1 MISMMPVK
9 KAIGIIPIILM
20 YLFGGGGTAAPA
32 SPAPGTPAPQPL
44 YQWETMTAQNKFAAE
59 DGTELM
65 YYSYQLLTLS
75 VANLEEL
82 RSGEAAEAERNVENF
97 NSKMTALLEKAME
110 VGRVMQED
118 AAQLY
123 KESGTAG
130 LPFYDE
136 TSASCCRTGDL
147 LSVRVS
153 GGSYAGGA
161 HPSRCDSGYLFD
173 LRSGQFIDPTQIA
186 DKPEEFRTGAA
197 ALLLEKA
204 EALEEYQPGYWS
216 DYADIIARWNEGT
229 VLFDEEGMLAVYSP
243 YLLGP
248 YAMGEVELRLGY
260 DELAELIGPG
270 GLERLGV
277 EMPS

>member
-32 SPAPGTPAPQPL
+32 SPALGTPAPQPL
-44 YQWETMTAQNKFAAE
+44 YQWETMTAQNQFAAE

-97 NSKMTALLEKAME
+97 NSKMTALLEESME
-110 VGRVMQED
+110 VGQVMQED

-197 ALLLEKA
+197 VLLVEKA

>member
-32 SPAPGTPAPQPL
+32 SPALGTPAPQPL
-44 YQWETMTAQNKFAAE
+44 YQWETMTAQNQFAAE

-97 NSKMTALLEKAME
+97 NSKMTALLEESME
-110 VGRVMQED
+110 VGQVMQED

-204 EALEEYQPGYWS
+204 EALEAYQPGYWS

>member
-32 SPAPGTPAPQPL
+32 SPALGTPAPQPL
-44 YQWETMTAQNKFAAE
+44 YQWETMTAQNQFAAE

>member
-197 ALLLEKA
+197 VLLVEKA

>member
-97 NSKMTALLEKAME
+97 NSKMTALLEESME
-110 VGRVMQED
+110 VGQVMQED

>member
-32 SPAPGTPAPQPL
+32 SPALGTPAPQPL
-44 YQWETMTAQNKFAAE
+44 YQWETMTAQNQFAAE

-97 NSKMTALLEKAME
+97 NSKMTALLEESME
-110 VGRVMQED
+110 VGQVMQED

-270 GLERLGV
+270 GLEL
-277 EMPS
+277 SLIHI

>member
-32 SPAPGTPAPQPL
+32 SPALGTPAPQPL
-44 YQWETMTAQNKFAAE
+44 YQWETMTAQNQFAAE

-97 NSKMTALLEKAME
+97 NSKMTALLEESME
-110 VGRVMQED
+110 VGQVMQED

-216 DYADIIARWNEGT
+216 DYADIIARWNEAAVHFTG
-229 VLFDEEGMLAVYSP
+229 EGMTVCYSP
-243 YLLGP
+243 YELAP
-248 YAMGEVELRLGY
+248 YSAGEVELALTWDQLRPLLGETGMARLGQ
-260 DELAELIGPG
+260 E
-270 GLERLGV
+270 
-277 EMPS
+277 

>member
-32 SPAPGTPAPQPL
+32 SPALGTPAPQPL
-44 YQWETMTAQNKFAAE
+44 YQWETMTAQNQFAAE

-97 NSKMTALLEKAME
+97 NSKMTALLEESME
-110 VGRVMQED
+110 VGQVMLED

>member
-32 SPAPGTPAPQPL
+32 SPALGTPAPQPL

>member
-1 MISMMPVK
+1 
-9 KAIGIIPIILM
+9 
-20 YLFGGGGTAAPA
+20 
-32 SPAPGTPAPQPL
+32 
-44 YQWETMTAQNKFAAE
+44 MTAQNKFAAE

-153 GGSYAGGA
+153 GCSYAGGA

-197 ALLLEKA
+197 VLLVEAVLLKAAHAVLA
-204 EALEEYQPGYWS
+204 EARLFIEQAEPEGQP
-216 DYADIIARWNEGT
+216 
-229 VLFDEEGMLAVYSP
+229 
-243 YLLGP
+243 LLGP
-248 YAMGEVELRLGY
+248 QHIQIQFHGVPPCGA
-260 DELAELIGPG
+260 GP
-270 GLERLGV
+270 R
-277 EMPS
+277 

>member
-97 NSKMTALLEKAME
+97 NGKKCNS
-110 VGRVMQED
+110 
-118 AAQLY
+118 
-123 KESGTAG
+123 AG
-130 LPFYDE
+130 K
-136 TSASCCRTGDL
+136 L
-147 LSVRVS
+147 LSHERAKSHNYERKLCLPVTLYEYCSDKSKSVPYSFKKS
-153 GGSYAGGA
+153 GNSIFL
-161 HPSRCDSGYLFD
+161 HSFL
-173 LRSGQFIDPTQIA
+173 QIIM
-186 DKPEEFRTGAA
+186 
-197 ALLLEKA
+197 
-204 EALEEYQPGYWS
+204 W
-216 DYADIIARWNEGT
+216 
-229 VLFDEEGMLAVYSP
+229 
-243 YLLGP
+243 
-248 YAMGEVELRLGY
+248 
-260 DELAELIGPG
+260 
-270 GLERLGV
+270 
-277 EMPS
+277 

>member
-32 SPAPGTPAPQPL
+32 SPALGTPAPQPL
-44 YQWETMTAQNKFAAE
+44 YQWETMTAQNQFAAE

-197 ALLLEKA
+197 ALLVEKA

>member
-97 NSKMTALLEKAME
+97 NGKMTALLEKAME

-153 GGSYAGGA
+153 GCSYAGGA

-197 ALLLEKA
+197 VLLVEKA

>member
-1 MISMMPVK
+1 MISMMPFK

-32 SPAPGTPAPQPL
+32 SPALGTPAPQPL
-44 YQWETMTAQNKFAAE
+44 YQWETMTAQNQFAAE

-97 NSKMTALLEKAME
+97 NSKMTALLEESME
-110 VGRVMQED
+110 VGQVMQED

-130 LPFYDE
+130 LSFYDE

-243 YLLGP
+243 SLLGP

>member
-32 SPAPGTPAPQPL
+32 SPALGTPAPQPL
-44 YQWETMTAQNKFAAE
+44 YQWETMTAQNQFAAE

-97 NSKMTALLEKAME
+97 NSKMTALLEESME
-110 VGRVMQED
+110 VGQVMQED

-243 YLLGP
+243 YLQGP
-248 YAMGEVELRLGY
+248 YALG
-260 DELAELIGPG
+260 
-270 GLERLGV
+270 
-277 EMPS
+277 

>member
-32 SPAPGTPAPQPL
+32 SPALGTPAPQPL
-44 YQWETMTAQNKFAAE
+44 YQWETMTAQNQFAAE

-97 NSKMTALLEKAME
+97 NSKMTALLEESME
-110 VGRVMQED
+110 VGQVMQED

-197 ALLLEKA
+197 ALLFIPSYTEMLPVTGF
-204 EALEEYQPGYWS
+204 LHGG
-216 DYADIIARWNEGT
+216 DYRIFI
-229 VLFDEEGMLAVYSP
+229 LAAF
-243 YLLGP
+243 LGIRI
-248 YAMGEVELRLGY
+248 VTT
-260 DELAELIGPG
+260 LAPAIWISRENPMKIF
-270 GLERLGV
+270 
-277 EMPS
+277 

>member
-1 MISMMPVK
+1 M
-9 KAIGIIPIILM
+9 
-20 YLFGGGGTAAPA
+20 
-32 SPAPGTPAPQPL
+32 GTPAPQPL
-44 YQWETMTAQNKFAAE
+44 YQWETMTAQNQFAAE

-97 NSKMTALLEKAME
+97 NSKMTALLEESME
-110 VGRVMQED
+110 VGQVMQED

>member
-153 GGSYAGGA
+153 GCSYAGGA
-161 HPSRCDSGYLFD
+161 HPSRCDSGYL
-173 LRSGQFIDPTQIA
+173 FIDPTQIA

-197 ALLLEKA
+197 ALLVEKA

>member
-1 MISMMPVK
+1 MMPVK

-32 SPAPGTPAPQPL
+32 SPALGTPAPQPL
-44 YQWETMTAQNKFAAE
+44 YQWETMTAQNQFAAE

-97 NSKMTALLEKAME
+97 NSKMTALLEESME
-110 VGRVMQED
+110 VGQVMQED

>member
-32 SPAPGTPAPQPL
+32 SPALGTPAPQPL
-44 YQWETMTAQNKFAAE
+44 YQWETMTAQNQFAAE

-97 NSKMTALLEKAME
+97 NSKMTALLEESME
-110 VGRVMQED
+110 VGQVMQED